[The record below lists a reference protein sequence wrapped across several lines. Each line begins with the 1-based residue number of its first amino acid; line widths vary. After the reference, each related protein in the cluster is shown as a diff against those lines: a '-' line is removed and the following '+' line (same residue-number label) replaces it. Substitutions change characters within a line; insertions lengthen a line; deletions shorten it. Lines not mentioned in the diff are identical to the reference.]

1 MVYPDPR
8 DPRDPMGVD
17 PHNTD
22 PLNNGPRLPPEADA
36 GATFTWIAFGLVA
49 LIAFF
54 VAASFI
60 APVPNLDQTVNNTNP
75 PAQTAPPTKT
85 Q

>member
-8 DPRDPMGVD
+8 DPRDPD
-17 PHNTD
+17 LRNKD
-22 PLNNGPRLPPEADA
+22 PLSNDPRLPTRDSAD
-36 GATFTWIAFGLVA
+36 ATFTWIAFGLVA

-60 APVPNLDQTVNNTNP
+60 SPVGNPDRTVNNTSP
-75 PAQTAPPTKT
+75 PTQSAPPPTKT